1 MSCLLPSSHAPSSS
15 WPPSSAAPPWTR
27 FETGATLRPSVERA
41 TDVPPDNRDR
51 RGTCQDTLSIDL
63 GTWSVRL
70 TRQVSHDVATVRR
83 RLGTWDITAPVAHL
97 CAETPAS
104 GRCGRRLIAAEGIL
118 AERIA
123 GGGEGAGARAAA
135 ALSILAAPTA
145 AVEDLH
151 ASERAEEAGVLVD
164 HDRVTLPDASGGQRE
179 EARRPHFP
187 GVRDE
192 HDAAAVPYAGAMT
205 HGAARQRCR
214 PARGPA
220 GALDDHTSEMW
231 RLGGRDDRPPRFA
244 EIEQPLEE
252 LFALLG
258 GDGLEHRTAAHG
270 DEEEETP
277 ACCPELGGP
286 PMDRG

>member
-1 MSCLLPSSHAPSSS
+1 M
-15 WPPSSAAPPWTR
+15 
-27 FETGATLRPSVERA
+27 
-41 TDVPPDNRDR
+41 
-51 RGTCQDTLSIDL
+51 
-63 GTWSVRL
+63 
-70 TRQVSHDVATVRR
+70 
-83 RLGTWDITAPVAHL
+83 
-97 CAETPAS
+97 PAS
-104 GRCGRRLIAAEGIL
+104 GRCARRLIAAGGIL

-179 EARRPHFP
+179 EARRPHLP
-187 GVRDE
+187 RVGDE

-220 GALDDHTSEMW
+220 GALDHRAPEM
-231 RLGGRDDRPPRFA
+231 RCFGGRDNRAIPIA
-244 EIEQPLEE
+244 
-252 LFALLG
+252 
-258 GDGLEHRTAAHG
+258 
-270 DEEEETP
+270 
-277 ACCPELGGP
+277 
-286 PMDRG
+286 